1 MPRFEPIRQFR
12 VSEEVTD
19 RIKQAILLG
28 EFKAGDKL
36 PSERDL
42 AKQFQVSRVA
52 IREALRKLEHSGFIV
67 TRQGATGGTYVTD
80 LTFEYLTDAF
90 LDLFLSD
97 KIGIPELYQVRLFL
111 EPEIARLAALA
122 ITPGYTQRLKEALQ
136 IEELPATSLREDI
149 GMTTAVHY
157 ILAEMCGNRFFEAIL
172 RSSMKLTHRVIEV
185 VNPDPY
191 TLHPRGVHRPI
202 VEAVLSGD
210 SEAASSAMKKHA
222 AEFGETLVK
231 MEETYRNKI
240 NAVILGYSARK

>member
-1 MPRFEPIRQFR
+1 MARFEPIRQFR

-19 RIKQAILLG
+19 RIKRAILLG

-36 PSERDL
+36 PAERDL

-80 LTFEYLTDAF
+80 LTFEYLTNAF

-97 KIGIPELYQVRLFL
+97 KIGIPELFQVRLFL
-111 EPEIARLAALA
+111 EPEIARLATLA
-122 ITPGYTQRLKEALQ
+122 VTPGYAQRLSEALQ
-136 IEELPATSLREDI
+136 DEELTATSLWEDI
-149 GMTTAVHY
+149 EMTTQVHY

-191 TLHPRGVHRPI
+191 TVHPRGVHRPV
-202 VEAVLSGD
+202 VEAVLTGD
-210 SEAASSAMKKHA
+210 PEAASSAMRKHA
-222 AEFGETLVK
+222 TEFGEILVK
-231 MEETYRNKI
+231 MEETYRKKKKK
-240 NAVILGYSARK
+240 LLL

>member
-1 MPRFEPIRQFR
+1 MARFEPIRQFR

-19 RIKQAILLG
+19 RIKRAILLG

-36 PSERDL
+36 PAERDL

-80 LTFEYLTDAF
+80 LTFEYLTNAF

-97 KIGIPELYQVRLFL
+97 KIGIPELFQVRLFL
-111 EPEIARLAALA
+111 EPEIARLATLA
-122 ITPGYTQRLKEALQ
+122 VTPGYAQRLSEALQ
-136 IEELPATSLREDI
+136 DEELTATSLWEDI
-149 GMTTAVHY
+149 EMTTQVHY

-191 TLHPRGVHRPI
+191 TVHPRGVHRPV
-202 VEAVLSGD
+202 VEAVLTGD
-210 SEAASSAMKKHA
+210 PEAASSAMRKHA
-222 AEFGETLVK
+222 TEFGEILVK
-231 MEETYRNKI
+231 MEETYRKKKTK
-240 NAVILGYSARK
+240 LLL